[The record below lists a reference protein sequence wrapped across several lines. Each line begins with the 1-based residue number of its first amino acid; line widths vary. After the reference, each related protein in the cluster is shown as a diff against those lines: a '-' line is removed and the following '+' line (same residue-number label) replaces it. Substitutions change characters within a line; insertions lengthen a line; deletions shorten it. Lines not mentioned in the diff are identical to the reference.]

1 MSAPD
6 TPRRPSARQ
15 QAAAWVALVAV
26 LGVIAFLV
34 LQAVRRWDV
43 LVVTVLSLALLVVA
57 AWFALSRRGRPRVA
71 ALVVGVV
78 SLVVFAVVILASE
91 SIRVLVV
98 GLVLAALA
106 VGAARLA
113 LLPPTPGPSHDD
125 APGPI
130 PGAPR
135 PAHPVLLMNLR
146 SGGGKAE
153 RFDLVGQCLRR
164 GIEPVVLTPGSDL
177 LELAQDAVRRGADLI
192 GMAGGDGSQ
201 ALVASVASRHGV
213 PFVVIPAGTRN
224 HFALDLGIDRE
235 DVVGALEAY
244 EDGVDRVIDLA
255 EVNGRVFVNNASLG
269 VYAKIVQA
277 AEYRDAKVQTAASML
292 PDLIGPDA
300 DAARPPVRPPVAGTR
315 PRRPAG
321 PGLQQ
326 PVRAGPPAGGGHPGP
341 HRRRRAG
348 RPLGA
353 GAWRRRRAEAG
364 ARWRPPGRCGGSP
377 DGTSGPPRSSRC
389 DRARP
394 SRSASTARP

>member
-1 MSAPD
+1 MAEERPETCGGSIVAAEPVTDVDTTAADMLADLDEWLNERGVSLVFAELKDPVKEKIERYELTRTIDPGALLPDHRRGGARLRRRDGRQLARSRADAMSAPD

-164 GIEPVVLTPGSDL
+164 GIEPVVLTPGS
-177 LELAQDAVRRGADLI
+177 
-192 GMAGGDGSQ
+192 
-201 ALVASVASRHGV
+201 
-213 PFVVIPAGTRN
+213 TC
-224 HFALDLGIDRE
+224 
-235 DVVGALEAY
+235 
-244 EDGVDRVIDLA
+244 
-255 EVNGRVFVNNASLG
+255 
-269 VYAKIVQA
+269 
-277 AEYRDAKVQTAASML
+277 
-292 PDLIGPDA
+292 
-300 DAARPPVRPPVAGTR
+300 
-315 PRRPAG
+315 
-321 PGLQQ
+321 
-326 PVRAGPPAGGGHPGP
+326 
-341 HRRRRAG
+341 
-348 RPLGA
+348 
-353 GAWRRRRAEAG
+353 W
-364 ARWRPPGRCGGSP
+364 
-377 DGTSGPPRSSRC
+377 SSR
-389 DRARP
+389 RTP
-394 SRSASTARP
+394 SGEGRT